1 MRRLSIATVVI
12 VTAAALSLWA
22 GGAAAPAAAQS
33 LLNRQ
38 NDGGARF
45 SGIGQRRTGSVLRR
59 QSLLSGGGGDL
70 ERAEELLEQNQAEEA
85 LRLFEAALG
94 ADPGSP
100 EAQLG
105 RAEALS
111 RLGRHDEALALL
123 ERLTEV
129 APLSEEVKY
138 RRGLALFRSGAA
150 DRAAPIFEAA
160 ARAEPNNWRRHWR
173 LGDSL
178 YAVRDWQGA
187 LRAYQTALDLAGG
200 SAPTGLW
207 RSQGDAFIAIDAVAD
222 AEASYSSAL
231 GIDVADAST
240 RLRRAQA
247 RRRAGNLSGAAEDLD
262 YLINNSAELASAEV
276 WIAKGDVALA
286 QGDRSGALASFE
298 NALSAAPDSPQA
310 LLGMARALVALNR
323 LPEAA
328 QLIDTLSD
336 LTEPGETAHTD
347 ALFVRGQLLFARRN
361 YAAADEAYTAALRAR
376 PRDPNT
382 HYNRALARIG
392 AGDPGGAVDDLAE
405 TITLRPEDA
414 DALYALGRTTLA
426 LGDSSNALAAFERAE
441 DIYKRRLSNGNPP
454 PYLSRGLALMA
465 LGRADGAIAEFD
477 AALAAQ
483 PDDAEAI
490 TWKAEALLRLERP
503 NSARDIAIALT
514 QLRPDDPAGHVL
526 TARAQMAI
534 GHAQEALEA
543 LDEAAAHGADAAT
556 AARLSGDAW
565 RMAAEQV
572 DQTTHK
578 ITALRQALRAYEAE
592 IEASQGLAE
601 AYARRAAV
609 LTILGKHAE
618 AKADLDQA
626 VTGRPDNAGLRFA
639 RAAAWRKLGD
649 CDKAIRDYDSGL
661 AIDTGNSKA
670 YSDRASCKLY
680 EGRLLGAV
688 IDGISSIF

>member
-1 MRRLSIATVVI
+1 MRRLSLAAVL
-12 VTAAALSLWA
+12 AAATAVSPFIIE
-22 GGAAAPAAAQS
+22 GTGAPAAAQS
-33 LLNRQ
+33 LFNRQ
-38 NDGGARF
+38 NDDGGSRF
-45 SGIGQRRTGSVLRR
+45 NRIGERQAGSILRR
-59 QSLLSGGGGDL
+59 QSVISGGDL
-70 ERAEELLEQNQAEEA
+70 GQAQQLLEQNQAADA
-85 LRLFEAALG
+85 LRLFEAALS
-94 ADPGSP
+94 ANPESL

-111 RLGRHDEALALL
+111 RLGRHDEALALHD
-123 ERLTEV
+123 RLASAV
-129 APLSEEVKY
+129 PLSEELKY
-138 RRGLALFRSGAA
+138 QRGLALFRAGAA

-160 ARAEPNNWRRHWR
+160 VRAEPNDWRRHWR
-173 LGDSL
+173 LGDAL

-187 LRAYQTALDLAGG
+187 LKAYDTALTLAGDA
-200 SAPTGLW
+200 APKGLW
-207 RSQGDAFIAIDAVAD
+207 RSRGDAFIAIDGLSD
-222 AEASYSSAL
+222 AEASYTFAL
-231 GIDVADAST
+231 GLDPADSPS

-247 RRRAGNLSGAAEDLD
+247 RWRAGDLNGATEDID
-262 YLINNSAELASAEV
+262 YLINNSTELASAEV
-276 WIAKGDVALA
+276 WVAKGGVALA

-298 NALSAAPDSPQA
+298 NALSAAPDSPEA
-310 LLGMARALVALNR
+310 LLGMARALVDLNR

-328 QLIDTLSD
+328 QMIDTLSQ
-336 LTEPGETAHTD
+336 LTGPGEPAYAD

-392 AGDPGGAVDDLAE
+392 AGDTRGAVDDLRE

-414 DALYALGRTTLA
+414 GALYALGRTSLA
-426 LGDSSNALAAFERAE
+426 IGDDSDALNAFERAE
-441 DIYKRRLSNGNPP
+441 EIYQRSLSNGDRP

-477 AALAAQ
+477 AALANHPGDTQ
-483 PDDAEAI
+483 AI
-490 TWKAEALLRLERP
+490 TWKTEALLRLGRP
-503 NSARDIAIALT
+503 NAALNMALELT
-514 QLRPDDPAGHVL
+514 RLRPDDPAGHLL

-534 GHAQEALEA
+534 GNARETLEA
-543 LDEAAAHGADAAT
+543 LDIAATHGADAAT

-565 RMAAEQV
+565 LMAAEQT
-572 DQTTHK
+572 QEPSHK

-592 IEASQGLAE
+592 IEKSQGLAE
-601 AYARRAAV
+601 SYARRAAV

-626 VTGRPDNAGLRFA
+626 VTGRPDDAGLRFA

-661 AIDTGNSKA
+661 AIDTGNSQA
-670 YSDRASCKLY
+670 YSDRASCKLF

-688 IDGISSIF
+688 IDAVSSIF